1 VPLYVTLLLTV
12 VAAGAGFLAHRP
24 APQTS
29 LTAQQAPPVR
39 RMGLAEEVPPPLDI
53 TRGGSLSLQLEREL
67 RSVPASDANRAARG
81 PSDLT
86 RINN

>member
-1 VPLYVTLLLTV
+1 
-12 VAAGAGFLAHRP
+12 
-24 APQTS
+24 
-29 LTAQQAPPVR
+29 VR